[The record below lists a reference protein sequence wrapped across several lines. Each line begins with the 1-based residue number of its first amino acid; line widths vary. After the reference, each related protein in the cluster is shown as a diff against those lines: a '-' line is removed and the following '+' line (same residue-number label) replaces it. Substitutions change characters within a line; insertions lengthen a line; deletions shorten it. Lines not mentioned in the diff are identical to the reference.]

1 MKSEA
6 LLMSMRPNM
15 DNIFNFT
22 FQNHSINKV
31 NEHNHLGLTWNSD
44 VSGKSHISSIISKA
58 SKRIDMLRA
67 LKFKLDR
74 SSLEKIY
81 FTFIRPIFEYACFVW
96 DCAPRHCYYFN
107 KMAKLQISAA
117 RIITGTNNYSSKHL
131 LYHDTGWELLS
142 SRREKQRL
150 ILFYKILN
158 GIAPSHLCNLFET
171 YLVNNQRYD
180 LRSTNVQNVLARTE
194 TYHCS
199 FFPSSIRSW
208 NSLDQ
213 TVKDAS
219 TINEFKRKLILKKQK
234 NKYYDLGSRCVNSIL
249 ASMRM
254 KCSQL
259 NSHLFRNNIIQNR
272 LFTCGIEE
280 TVFHYFFECC
290 NFLNHRDSILMET
303 LSITTLTVEKVFHGD
318 KDININDNIKLHNAV
333 SKYII
338 ATKRFNIF

>member
-1 MKSEA
+1 M
-6 LLMSMRPNM
+6 
-15 DNIFNFT
+15 
-22 FQNHSINKV
+22 
-31 NEHNHLGLTWNSD
+31 
-44 VSGKSHISSIISKA
+44 
-58 SKRIDMLRA
+58 
-67 LKFKLDR
+67 
-74 SSLEKIY
+74 EKIY
-81 FTFIRPIFEYACFVW
+81 FTFIRPIFEYACVIW
-96 DCAPRHCYYFN
+96 DSAPRHCYYFN
-107 KMAKLQISAA
+107 KMEKLQISAA

-171 YLVNNQRYD
+171 YLINNYRYD

-194 TYHCS
+194 TYRCS

-219 TINEFKRKLILKKQK
+219 TINEFKRKLILQKQK
-234 NKYYDLGSRCVNSIL
+234 NKYYYIGSRCANSIL

-272 LFTCGIEE
+272 LCTCGIEE
-280 TVFHYFFECC
+280 TVFHYF
-290 NFLNHRDSILMET
+290 LNA
-303 LSITTLTVEKVFHGD
+303 ITF
-318 KDININDNIKLHNAV
+318 
-333 SKYII
+333 
-338 ATKRFNIF
+338 